1 MSTTLTLPQVER
13 TERAE
18 SLLASPKIPKWPF
31 LALLTTG
38 AILIHG
44 YHPYS
49 EDAGIYVPAIKKAL
63 DSKLYPHSA
72 QFFLAPAQLS
82 IFSNVLAAFVRLTH
96 LPLSGTLLLWHAGT
110 LALLLAACWRISHL
124 AFGRP
129 SAPHY
134 GSLLIAAFLT
144 VPVAGTSLM
153 LADPYLTSRSISTP
167 ALIFAVGFLLE
178 DKLLKAFL
186 VFLCALAV
194 HPLMAAYGGV
204 FLLSLWAARRRRWWV
219 LVILAFCIS
228 LSVFIAVYLGRHSI
242 MSPSYQAAVL
252 TRPYFFLSQWAWYE
266 ILGIIAPLCLFAWVT
281 WREKS
286 FLEGRLGACSLAAL
300 LNGAFFLL
308 LSLAVT
314 RMPDQ
319 LSVARYQPMRSFHLL
334 YVLMFLLPIN
344 LVVQKTCDYCG
355 RVPFAVFVAVTS
367 CAMFTAQ
374 RYSFPASAHLELPGM
389 HSTNPWQRAFE
400 WSRLNTPKD
409 ALFALDPDYLNAP
422 AEDHLGFRAV
432 SERSALADRTKD
444 GGVVAV
450 FPAIAQQWRN
460 EVEEATGV
468 QHVRAGLVAL
478 PLRNAG
484 VTWILINARLG
495 KDLHCPYRNDLV
507 AVCHLPGS
515 VQRIVTP
522 SSLAQ
527 GRSAAQMDRGPA
539 RF

>member
-1 MSTTLTLPQVER
+1 MEP
-13 TERAE
+13 AG
-18 SLLASPKIPKWPF
+18 SLLTSPKIKRWPF
-31 LALLTTG
+31 IALLTTG

-63 DSKLYPHSA
+63 DPKLYPHSA
-72 QFFLAPAQLS
+72 QFFLAPAHLS
-82 IFSNVLAAFVRLTH
+82 IFSNLLAAFVRLTH
-96 LPLSGTLLLWHAGT
+96 LPLAGTLLLWHAGT
-110 LALLLAACWRISHL
+110 LALLLAACWRISDL
-124 AFGRP
+124 SFRTM
-129 SAPHY
+129 SAPQY
-134 GSLLIAAFLT
+134 GSLLVAAFLT
-144 VPVAGTSLM
+144 VPIAGTSLM

-167 ALIFAVGFLLE
+167 ALVFAVCFLLE

-186 VFLCALAV
+186 VFLCALVV

-204 FLLSLWAARRRRWWV
+204 FLLSLWAVRKRRWWV
-219 LVILAFCIS
+219 LPLLAFCVS
-228 LSVFIAVYLGRHSI
+228 LSVLLAVYLGRHSVF
-242 MSPSYQAAVL
+242 SASYQAAVL

-266 ILGIIAPLCLFAWVT
+266 IFGIIAPLCLFAWVT

-300 LNGAFFLL
+300 FNGAFFLL

-314 RMPDQ
+314 RTSDQ

-344 LVVQKTCDYCG
+344 LVVRKTRDYCG
-355 RVPFAVFVAVTS
+355 RVPFALFIAVTS

-374 RYSFPASAHLELPGM
+374 RYSFPAGPHLELPGM
-389 HSTNPWQRAFE
+389 HSNNPWQRAFE

-450 FPAIAQQWRN
+450 FPAIAPEWRS
-460 EVEEATGV
+460 EVAEATGV
-468 QHVRAGLVAL
+468 QQLRTALVAL
-478 PLRNAG
+478 SLKNAG
-484 VTWILINARLG
+484 VTWILIDAKLG
-495 KDLHCPYRNDLV
+495 KELDCPYRNDVV
-507 AVCHLPGS
+507 AVCHLPAP
-515 VQRIVTP
+515 VQRIISP
-522 SSLAQ
+522 MQSISRAAR
-527 GRSAAQMDRGPA
+527 GRIDRRPA